1 MSPGRKSTSVIIILR
16 ALGYGNLTGAFHF
29 SNRRDVCGDR
39 FHALQSHGVSGL
51 KMKIYERSLQAL
63 LSSAPRSRVLA
74 RFASLAQIGELTRRL
89 HSVTWCYPVLQGA
102 THSVTGCYMVLHC
115 VEVCFTLVHGVTRC
129 QGLFPPLPFLE
140 GKTLG
145 TRLYVR
151 VCMCSCARAPVYL
164 RLFTCACVCARF
176 SSYGLLPCVICKTVT
191 CESRQKCGPYIVH
204 GIKTWILNFFAF
216 YRLYSL
222 KIY

>member
-1 MSPGRKSTSVIIILR
+1 MIIILR
-16 ALGYGNLTGAFHF
+16 AHGYGNLTGAFHF

-74 RFASLAQIGELTRRL
+74 RFASPAQIGELTRRL

-129 QGLFPPLPFLE
+129 QGLFPPLPLFGGENPGDEVVRARVYVLLC
-140 GKTLG
+140 TCACVLASI
-145 TRLYVR
+145 YVR
-151 VCMCSCARAPVYL
+151 VCMREVFFLWP
-164 RLFTCACVCARF
+164 FTLC
-176 SSYGLLPCVICKTVT
+176 
-191 CESRQKCGPYIVH
+191 
-204 GIKTWILNFFAF
+204 NM
-216 YRLYSL
+216 
-222 KIY
+222 